1 MFLLKNYQYIL
12 TTYTYIFISG
22 PVKTKGMLFRQT
34 YVKEAREKLKQQKI
48 GAEYMLIFVI

>member
-12 TTYTYIFISG
+12 ITYRYIFISG
-22 PVKTKGMLFRQT
+22 PFKSKGKLFRQT

>member
-12 TTYTYIFISG
+12 ITYTYIFISG

-48 GAEYMLIFVI
+48 GAECMLIFVI